1 MKSVREARA
10 WPRESPP
17 RPLAPSPRLP
27 LTCRAPPAPRR
38 RRELPP
44 CPNSLPPPAETRNS
58 PPTAI
63 VSSAQLRSRS
73 EPHLKK
79 SSTGSVDASE
89 PAMGQ
94 SDALFW
100 CATRYWFVV
109 AGDAVQFRGA
119 HRQLSTTCQTA
130 APAKRASPGHITHT
144 LYTQP
149 NVKRRTLLLLCFL
162 CPPLACA
169 MMSQVSYSPYV
180 SLYYS
185 IWSLVCLSS
194 MVAGSMM
201 VMHS

>member
-1 MKSVREARA
+1 MV
-10 WPRESPP
+10 PLPESAP

-100 CATRYWFVV
+100 CATRDWFVL
-109 AGDAVQFRGA
+109 AGGCRPVPRCSPPAQHDVPDCSSSEKSFTWT
-119 HRQLSTTCQTA
+119 HHTCIVH
-130 APAKRASPGHITHT
+130 PAIRETSHS
-144 LYTQP
+144 
-149 NVKRRTLLLLCFL
+149 
-162 CPPLACA
+162 PLAMLPVPSPC
-169 MMSQVSYSPYV
+169 MCHDVSSELQSVRVSVLQHMVARV
-180 SLYYS
+180 SL
-185 IWSLVCLSS
+185 
-194 MVAGSMM
+194 
-201 VMHS
+201 